1 MTVLDIYKP
10 HSQRERACVG
20 VCDEPKKNKTHGL
33 GHAGNRNANARL
45 NEVASSNTVPY
56 DPATL

>member
-20 VCDEPKKNKTHGL
+20 VCDEPKTTKHMDWDKQEIEMQML
-33 GHAGNRNANARL
+33 G
-45 NEVASSNTVPY
+45 
-56 DPATL
+56 